1 MMKVIYPGSFDPI
14 TYGHIDIIKRCSLK
28 FDKTIIAVL
37 NNQNKKSLFNV
48 EERIEMINQVTK
60 EIDNIEVVSFTGLLT
75 EFARKIDCSTIIR
88 GLRAVSDYEY
98 ELQMALI
105 NKKAYPDIETL
116 FMVAS
121 SDVSFLSSS
130 IVKEIASYGGDIK
143 CFVPKVVEDALN
155 NKYGR
160 RV

>member
-1 MMKVIYPGSFDPI
+1 MKVIYPGSFDPI
-14 TYGHIDIIKRCSLK
+14 TYGHLDIIKRCSLK
-28 FDKTIIAVL
+28 FDKTVIAVL
-37 NNQNKKSLFNV
+37 NNQNKNSLFNV
-48 EERIEMINQVTK
+48 DERMNLIKEVTQD
-60 EIDNIEVVSFTGLLT
+60 IDNIEILSFSGLLT
-75 EFARKIDCSTIIR
+75 EFAKSTGCTTIIR

-105 NKKAYPDIETL
+105 NKKSYPDLETL

-130 IVKEIASYGGDIK
+130 IIKEIASYGGDVK
-143 CFVPKVVEDALN
+143 CFVPKAVENALVK
-155 NKYGR
+155 KYER